1 LYNSIYLIFFY
12 NFYKIKIINQYET
25 KPENIVAKIF
35 LLKTPIHIA
44 IIVAKILGLFSS
56 CIEPKLSKKIAGN
69 IIAGKIADG
78 TYDKTSLILSLN
90 ISFLRRAI
98 IENLVK
104 KVITPQ

>member
-1 LYNSIYLIFFY
+1 MV
-12 NFYKIKIINQYET
+12 QYEN

-44 IIVAKILGLFSS
+44 IIVAKILGLSS
-56 CIEPKLSKKIAGN
+56 NCNEPEPSKNIAGN

-90 ISFLRRAI
+90 ISFLINAI
-98 IENLVK
+98 IKNLVR
-104 KVITPQ
+104 